1 VKVQIYG
8 VVFVDEACFS
18 VRDSQDKVF
27 DISVNKGTVSED
39 GYFLTVIKLFS
50 ICSLNVCCAVPELV
64 EPVFAKT
71 NLKKTE
77 KKVYSFGS
85 VL

>member
-1 VKVQIYG
+1 MKIQIYG

-18 VRDSQDKVF
+18 VRYSQDKVF
-27 DISVNKGTVSED
+27 DIPVNKGTVSED
-39 GYFLTVIKLFS
+39 GYFLTV
-50 ICSLNVCCAVPELV
+50 V

-71 NLKKTE
+71 SLKKTE